1 MASNF
6 DMVKR
11 MRWGI
16 NDGVTFEEFYED
28 QNTEIPKGTLKRLW
42 KKARKVSGDEEWQE
56 YLSNKLT
63 VALTDMARAIN
74 ELYEEGVSETTLSTL
89 TGIDVKSIASFLK

>member
-6 DMVKR
+6 EMVKR
-11 MRWGI
+11 MRWNI
-16 NDGVTFEEFYED
+16 NDGTTFEEFFEN
-28 QNTEIPKGTLKRLW
+28 QETEIPKGTLKNLW
-42 KKARKVSGDEEWQE
+42 KKAKRVSGDEEWQE

-74 ELYEEGVSETTLSTL
+74 ELYEEGFSEATLSSL